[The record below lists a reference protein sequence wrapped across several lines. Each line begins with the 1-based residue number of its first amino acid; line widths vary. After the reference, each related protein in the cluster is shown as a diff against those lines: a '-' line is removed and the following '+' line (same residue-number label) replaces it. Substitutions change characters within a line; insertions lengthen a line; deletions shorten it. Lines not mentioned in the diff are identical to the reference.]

1 MVTREETLPG
11 DVVSELVTAVGRE
24 EATRLARRLAEATR
38 AYERDRYPE
47 ALRITTAVVG
57 SAPNSAAARE
67 LHGLVC
73 YRLGRW
79 RHAVKHLEAAATLS
93 GGDPSQ
99 LPVVM
104 DCHRA
109 MGNHRRVEAL
119 WEELRSSSPPADVL
133 VEGRLVLSAD
143 LADRGELQ
151 RAIELLLASGA
162 ARNVRHPADRHLR
175 QWYVLADL
183 FERAGD
189 VPRARDLFMRVATA
203 DPDLADAAER
213 VEALGAG
220 RRPRSGGARKPR
232 R

>member
-1 MVTREETLPG
+1 LPV
-11 DVVSELVTAVGRE
+11 DVVTELVDVVGRQK
-24 EATRLARRLAEATR
+24 ATSVARRLAEATR
-38 AYERDRYPE
+38 AYERDRYAE
-47 ALRITTAVVG
+47 AMQITRALVRTTPM
-57 SAPNSAAARE
+57 SSAARE
-67 LHGLVC
+67 LHGLAC

-79 RHAVKHLEAAATLS
+79 REAVKHLEAARSLS
-93 GGDPSQ
+93 GGDTSQ

-133 VEGRLVLSAD
+133 VEGRLVMSAD

-151 RAIELLLASGA
+151 RAIEMLLVSGA
-162 ARNVRHPADRHLR
+162 ARNVRQPADRHLR

-183 FERAGD
+183 LERAGE
-189 VPRARDLFMRVATA
+189 VPRARELFMRVATA
-203 DPDLADAAER
+203 DPELADAAER

-220 RRPRSGGARKPR
+220 RRARPNRAGKLR